1 MMKTKEYLSTGVIM
15 ALSLMTLAVGIQAS
29 MMVAHYIPD
38 NFLLIF
44 G

>member
-1 MMKTKEYLSTGVIM
+1 MMKTKEYLSTGVLV
-15 ALSLMTLAVGIQAS
+15 ALSLMTLIVGIQAS
-29 MMVAHYIPD
+29 ILVAQYIPD

>member
-1 MMKTKEYLSTGVIM
+1 MMKTKEYLSTGVLV
-15 ALSLMTLAVGIQAS
+15 ALSLMILAVGIQAS
-29 MMVAHYIPD
+29 MLAAHYITD